1 MGMFTANHPCCST
14 YQHSAELGHHWPGG
28 HGQKEGCDPWQIGK
42 SLPPPNLIVPLNKNQ
57 TLGSLLPLE
66 IPLVGLV
73 LILLGAWLPS
83 GLLVEI
89 QPGLVVTSKGSVI

>member
-1 MGMFTANHPCCST
+1 MANWEIF
-14 YQHSAELGHHWPGG
+14 A
-28 HGQKEGCDPWQIGK
+28 
-42 SLPPPNLIVPLNKNQ
+42 PPNLTVPLNKNQ